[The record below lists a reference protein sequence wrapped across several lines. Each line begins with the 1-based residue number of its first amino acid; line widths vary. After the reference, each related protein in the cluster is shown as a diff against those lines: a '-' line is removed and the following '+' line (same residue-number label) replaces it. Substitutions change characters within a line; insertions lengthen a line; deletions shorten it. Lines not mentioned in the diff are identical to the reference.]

1 MRVTALTK
9 KIMIISYAIASCG
22 WAVAEEMEEIVVV
35 AERDYYSILPD
46 EPTDSAFGLSKSLA
60 ETPRSVTEVREDLI
74 EKFVL
79 RSVDDLV
86 RLTPG
91 AFTSSFFGIR
101 GAMDVRGEP
110 ADNYFRG
117 FRRVANPGAFN
128 TIVRGAERLEILRGP
143 VSPLYGSGSVGG
155 QLNYIPK
162 TAIVDGTKYIDSP
175 ELSIAATVGTYNQRI
190 ISGELGLPF
199 SVGDSVGG
207 VQFFIEVEDSESFYN
222 DYEPSSELYQVAF
235 DIDLNDQTVL
245 AFGGQY
251 QETDS
256 IQVPGWTRVTQEL
269 IDDRIYITGSPPA
282 LNSNGGVDLAPDE
295 SGFVTTAAGAGINDS
310 FSRVGTFCI
319 PDTGSNQAT
328 YNALGRENTITC
340 LGPPE
345 PWLSPLT
352 NPGIA
357 KIDHDTTFI
366 DPNDFADTEA
376 LTLYADIT
384 HTLNN
389 GMVWKTEFFYDK
401 LDHTKYQSWGFTA
414 LYPGVDLWEFR
425 SSLSFEINA
434 EDFTANNIVGINLM
448 VGWRRKGRAT

>member
-1 MRVTALTK
+1 MRATALTRR
-9 KIMIISYAIASCG
+9 ILVLSYAIFTCG

-175 ELSIAATVGTYNQRI
+175 EFSIAATVGTYNQRI
-190 ISGELGLPF
+190 LSGE
-199 SVGDSVGG
+199 
-207 VQFFIEVEDSESFYN
+207 
-222 DYEPSSELYQVAF
+222 
-235 DIDLNDQTVL
+235 
-245 AFGGQY
+245 
-251 QETDS
+251 
-256 IQVPGWTRVTQEL
+256 
-269 IDDRIYITGSPPA
+269 
-282 LNSNGGVDLAPDE
+282 
-295 SGFVTTAAGAGINDS
+295 
-310 FSRVGTFCI
+310 
-319 PDTGSNQAT
+319 
-328 YNALGRENTITC
+328 
-340 LGPPE
+340 
-345 PWLSPLT
+345 
-352 NPGIA
+352 
-357 KIDHDTTFI
+357 
-366 DPNDFADTEA
+366 
-376 LTLYADIT
+376 
-384 HTLNN
+384 
-389 GMVWKTEFFYDK
+389 
-401 LDHTKYQSWGFTA
+401 
-414 LYPGVDLWEFR
+414 
-425 SSLSFEINA
+425 
-434 EDFTANNIVGINLM
+434 
-448 VGWRRKGRAT
+448 